1 MDGDTEREEETKT
14 QTERDRFGAIMPS
27 ALQLTAFGKKILQK
41 T

>member
-1 MDGDTEREEETKT
+1 MDGDTERDEETKT

-27 ALQLTAFGKKILQK
+27 ALQLTAFGKKILQN